1 MPDFQQRMDSFRE
14 TRNTLG
20 VTIHDWLIRIGFD
33 ENSALLLKGAIIV
46 IGLFILSYIVLFIS
60 KKIIVKVLHEIAKRT
75 ETTWDDIMVE
85 RGVFQRLA
93 YLAPAILIHSLMPNM
108 LHDYEAWV
116 LILQGILKIYMVL
129 IVIMVLDAFFYAL
142 IEIYQNYEIS
152 KFKPIKGY
160 IQIMKI
166 IIYLIGGIIIIS
178 ILINKSPIYL
188 LTGLGAISAVLML
201 IFKDTLLGFVASIQ
215 LSSNDMLRP
224 GDWITI
230 NKFGADGTVM
240 DINLTT
246 VKIENFDKT
255 ITTVP
260 TYTLI
265 SDAFQNWRGME
276 ESGVR
281 RIKRSIIINMSSIK
295 FCTPEMLAKFNKMKL
310 IENYIKETQQA
321 LELYNIENK
330 TDDSQIV
337 NGKRQ
342 TNLGVLRAY
351 IQAYLQSNP
360 DLSKENSLIVRQL
373 QPTEKGLPIEIYAF
387 STILE
392 WGKYEDL
399 MADIFDH
406 ILAVVPEFELQIF
419 QNPSGSDFKN
429 LVNVQG

>member
-1 MPDFQQRMDSFRE
+1 MPDFQQRMDTFRE

-46 IGLFILSYIVLFIS
+46 VGLFILSYIVLFIS

-419 QNPSGSDFKN
+419 QNPSGSDFKSLLN
-429 LVNVQG
+429 IQG

>member
-1 MPDFQQRMDSFRE
+1 MPDFQQRMDTFRE

-46 IGLFILSYIVLFIS
+46 VGLFILSYIVLFIS

-419 QNPSGSDFKN
+419 QNPSGSDFKS
-429 LVNVQG
+429 LVNVQI

>member
-1 MPDFQQRMDSFRE
+1 MPDFQQRMDTFRE

-20 VTIHDWLIRIGFD
+20 VTIHDWLIRIGLD
-33 ENSALLLKGAIIV
+33 ESSALLLKGAIIV
-46 IGLFILSYIVLFIS
+46 IGLFILSYIVLFIA

-93 YLAPAILIHSLMPNM
+93 YIAPAILIHSLMPNM

-116 LILQGILKIYMVL
+116 LILQGALKIYMVL
-129 IVIMVLDAFFYAL
+129 IVIMVLDAFFNAL
-142 IEIYQNYEIS
+142 IDIYQNYEIS

-166 IIYLIGGIIIIS
+166 IIYLISGIIIIS

-260 TYTLI
+260 TYSLI
-265 SDAFQNWRGME
+265 SDAFQNWRGMQ

-281 RIKRSIIINMSSIK
+281 RIKRSIIINMNSVK
-295 FCTPEMLAKFNKMKL
+295 FCTPEMLDSFSKITL
-310 IENYIKETQQA
+310 ISNYIKETQ
-321 LELYNIENK
+321 LSLKEFNESNNVDHDTI
-330 TDDSQIV
+330 I

-342 TNLGVLRAY
+342 TNLGIFRAY
-351 IQAYLQSNP
+351 FQAYLNNNEY
-360 DLSKENSLIVRQL
+360 LSKENTLIVRQL
-373 QPTEKGLPIEIYAF
+373 QPTERGLPIEIYAF

-392 WGKYEDL
+392 WEKYEDL
-399 MADIFDH
+399 ISDIFDH
-406 ILAVVPEFELQIF
+406 ILAVIPHFELQIF
-419 QNPSGSDFKN
+419 QNPSGSDFKS
-429 LVNVQG
+429 LVNVQI